1 MNDAE
6 YARIEIRIE
15 RNILIVSAVAL
26 AVAAAVWNLRAAGG
40 LAVGAALCWLNFRWL
55 RRGVTV
61 VIQLGLA
68 QSGAASVYIPRA
80 VYAKFFGRIVLLVA
94 VVYVILA
101 WFHLPAVAVLC
112 GLGAVV
118 PAILL
123 ELVYELKHGHH
134 RWSAP

>member
-6 YARIEIRIE
+6 YARIEVRIE
-15 RNILIVSAVAL
+15 RNILIVAAVAVV
-26 AVAAAVWNLRAAGG
+26 VAAAIWKLRAAGG
-40 LAVGAALCWLNFRWL
+40 LAIGAALCWLNFRWL
-55 RRGVTV
+55 RRGVAA

-68 QSGAASVYIPRA
+68 QAGAASVYVPRT

-101 WFHLPAVAVLC
+101 RFHLPAVALLC

-123 ELVYELKHGHH
+123 ELVYELRHGHH